1 MKHILKT
8 DNFEMSMDLEI
19 FESDISYPTNTIM
32 KAAVQSDEFSAST
45 SMDIDIKEF
54 AQFVFDLVNIYETLS
69 GEAIIEEPYGVKMY
83 ISFSGNGRGHISVKG
98 YLHSSNNGYE
108 QQMEFENDIDQTYLR
123 KFCYEL
129 NNSYE
134 KYLISVR
141 GK

>member
-8 DNFEMSMDLEI
+8 DNFEISMDLKI

-32 KAAVQSDEFSAST
+32 KVVVQSDDFSAGT

-54 AQFVFDLVNIYETLS
+54 AQFVSNLVNIYETLS

-123 KFCYEL
+123 NFCYEL

-134 KYLISVR
+134 KYLINAR
-141 GK
+141 EK